1 MASARHLP
9 DNVFQVQNL
18 SDKKEA
24 VSEGTI
30 EVTESGLI
38 YTDAETQQKRLW
50 PLKYIRR
57 YGCHGDVFSFEAGRQ
72 CAGGQ
77 GLYAFRTSRAS
88 TLRALVAANTLKE
101 ARYQTPRAQASL
113 ANAKTNL
120 TSFPQRLA
128 VSMPQLN
135 EPGTGSPLHT
145 AKPRVSSGLGM
156 AGSMSI
162 QHLPSAVFEARNMG
176 ENLSGSQQGFLEVT
190 ITDLFYIDSVTQKRH
205 IWPLRFLRKF
215 GHEGDVFTFEAG
227 RRCPQGEGVY
237 RFSTVHASEISD
249 LIKKNVKL
257 GRSFQA
263 ARSPPSTPISP
274 SPPQVQAIY
283 QNTLSQNGEVPHG
296 DDTSRGTSP
305 QRCVFEV
312 RNISDEK
319 EAIHEGMLEVT
330 LTDIVYTD
338 GETGEKWSWPI
349 KYLRKYGCE
358 GDVFSLEAG
367 RRCPRGEGYFVFST
381 PQALE
386 IRDTVS
392 RNVTS
397 RNRSQPPLSSSLP
410 SRISPALSPTHVK
423 PPVPRPRPRPRRS
436 TTSPI
441 STRARQPSPEHEI
454 VDQSPPVD
462 DTDYVDVTG
471 PDSAIQSEPS
481 SVASPKHQ
489 PLQRKYSQIVFRKP
503 PGELREASRKK
514 SLPNNT
520 PYSRIR
526 FEQENGHEESR
537 PESAP
542 RYGNVPSR
550 QDHKHNM
557 YATPRPV
564 GNSNS
569 NPKQIPP
576 PVNPLRA
583 NGSSMPSTPTH
594 SSIYQNIDS
603 VRASTQNGPT
613 ATLSSSL
620 PTHHGESF
628 MPIPHGSSYQNL
640 TCSLT
645 EDPVLVDSSG
655 TSYENIHI
663 RDFSAP
669 TSYTLVEFPENGPSM
684 ADLDADDV
692 PDVGAVGGDTQD
704 PSAGER
710 SSRFDHSR
718 VIYGALD
725 FKVMEAVSQLQQ
737 QREMENVQKQQKQDQ
752 KEKEKEKSATNKR
765 NKKDQRS

>member
-9 DNVFQVQNL
+9 DNIFEVQNL

-30 EVTESGLI
+30 EVTDSGLI

-77 GLYAFRTSRAS
+77 GLYAFRTGRAS
-88 TLRALVAANTLKE
+88 SLRALVAGNTLKE
-101 ARYQTPRAQASL
+101 ARYQTPRAKASL
-113 ANAKTNL
+113 ANPKTNL
-120 TSFPQRLA
+120 ASFPQRLA

-145 AKPRVSSGLGM
+145 AKFKVGSGLSV

-176 ENLSGSQQGFLEVT
+176 ENLSRSQQGFLEVT
-190 ITDLFYIDSVTQKRH
+190 ITDLFYTDSVTQKRH

-215 GHEGDVFTFEAG
+215 GHDGDMFTFEAG
-227 RRCPQGEGVY
+227 RRCPEGEGIY
-237 RFSTVHASEISD
+237 RFFTIHASEICD
-249 LIKKNVKL
+249 LIRKNVKL
-257 GRSFQA
+257 GRSFQVC
-263 ARSPPSTPISP
+263 RSPPSTPVSP
-274 SPPQVQAIY
+274 SPSQAQAIY
-283 QNTLSQNGEVPHG
+283 QNTLSHNGDVQYR
-296 DDTSRGTSP
+296 DDAGRGTSP
-305 QRCVFEV
+305 QRSVFEV
-312 RNISDEK
+312 RNLSDKK
-319 EAIHEGMLEVT
+319 EAVHEGTLEVT
-330 LTDIVYTD
+330 LTDIIYTD
-338 GETGEKWSWPI
+338 GETREKWSWPM

-367 RRCPRGEGYFVFST
+367 RRCPRGEGYFAFST

-392 RNVTS
+392 QNVTL
-397 RNRSQPPLSSSLP
+397 RKHSQPSLSISLP
-410 SRISPALSPTHVK
+410 SRISPAMSPTHVK
-423 PPVPRPRPRPRRS
+423 PPVPRPRPQRS

-462 DTDYVDVTG
+462 DSDHVDVTG
-471 PDSAIQSEPS
+471 PDSTIQSEPS
-481 SVASPKHQ
+481 SVASPKHR
-489 PLQRKYSQIVFRKP
+489 PLERKYSQVVFRPP
-503 PGELREASRKK
+503 PGEHREASRKK
-514 SLPNNT
+514 SLPTT

-526 FEQENGHEESR
+526 FEQENGYEESR
-537 PESAP
+537 PGSAA
-542 RYGNVPSR
+542 RYGNVPRR
-550 QDHKHNM
+550 QEHGHNM

-564 GNSNS
+564 GSSNS
-569 NPKQIPP
+569 NPNRISPP
-576 PVNPLRA
+576 EKPLRTS
-583 NGSSMPSTPTH
+583 GSSMPSTPTH
-594 SSIYQNIDS
+594 SSIYQNIDG
-603 VRASTQNGPT
+603 VRASEQNGPT

-628 MPIPHGSSYQNL
+628 IPIPHGSSYQNL

-655 TSYENIHI
+655 TNYENIQI
-663 RDFSAP
+663 RDVSAP

-692 PDVGAVGGDTQD
+692 PDVGAVSSDTQD

-710 SSRFDHSR
+710 SSKLDRSR
-718 VIYGALD
+718 VIYGELD

-737 QREMENVQKQQKQDQ
+737 QREMENVQKQQKRDQ

-765 NKKDQRS
+765 SKKDQRS